1 MEQPLE
7 LVNLRV
13 VMNLD
18 RQAARLR
25 LQCLAELRNLLPLC
39 ALYDERD
46 RLLQIVLQ
54 RERFYIC
61 PVAALHF
68 QHSHGDQTLDRA
80 SHRDAASTKSI
91 AKVKLVGNFAVY
103 RPLAGEDLFIQQ
115 TVYVL
120 RYAFGFI
127 GLF

>member
-7 LVNLRV
+7 LVDLRV

-18 RQAARLR
+18 RQATRLR

-68 QHSHGDQTLDRA
+68 QHPHGDQTLDRA
-80 SHRDAASTKSI
+80 SHRDPASAKSI
-91 AKVKLVGNFAVY
+91 AKVKLVGNFCCLPAT
-103 RPLAGEDLFIQQ
+103 RRRGSFIQQ
-115 TVYVL
+115 PAYVL